1 MAAHQA
7 RRSAS
12 PAVERADCGVPV
24 AALDQVELLTQ
35 SWPVQPGPPD
45 GSQRRTLSAAT
56 CALHPEPV
64 AVGVARRFTRTTL
77 AAWQLDRLADD
88 VSVVVSELVTNA
100 LRHALTVDPRRPH
113 RPAGRAQPCGRR
125 PPAATVGTAGPVG
138 RRGPAVVHGPRPQRS
153 AAATYPSRPCCP
165 HRAWAAPG
173 RLDHPRLG
181 LGTSTPGR
189 EGRLGAVPDPGAPA
203 RITLSP

>member
-1 MAAHQA
+1 MAAHQP

-100 LRHALTVDPRRPH
+100 LRHALTVGPDDHTDPPGEPTPAVDGHRPPPWVQLVLLGAGDQLLCTVRDPSDLPPQRIPADHVAHTGRGLHLVDSITLAWGWAPVHPAGKVVWALFPIPVH
-113 RPAGRAQPCGRR
+113 RPA
-125 PPAATVGTAGPVG
+125 
-138 RRGPAVVHGPRPQRS
+138 
-153 AAATYPSRPCCP
+153 
-165 HRAWAAPG
+165 
-173 RLDHPRLG
+173 
-181 LGTSTPGR
+181 
-189 EGRLGAVPDPGAPA
+189 
-203 RITLSP
+203 